1 MANDERQ
8 ARTFTKKVGDETRTR
23 TVYTNADAVQA
34 TYDGFTE
41 KTSKSSSSSGSSGSS
56 TSGSKSSGSS
66 SS

>member
-41 KTSKSSSSSGSSGSS
+41 KTSKSSSSSSGSS
-56 TSGSKSSGSS
+56 STGSKSSGSS